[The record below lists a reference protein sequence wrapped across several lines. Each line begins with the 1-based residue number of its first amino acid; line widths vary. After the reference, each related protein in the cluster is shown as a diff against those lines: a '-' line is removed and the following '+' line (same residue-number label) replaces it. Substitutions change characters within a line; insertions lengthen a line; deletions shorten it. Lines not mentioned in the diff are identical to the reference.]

1 MGLAKDL
8 GHLTDDITILREFDT
23 GLLDDNNQP
32 IMKWQCTNSKG
43 LYRDITK
50 VVFNKTQEQVSATG
64 YFLIQENVEIRDGAE
79 ERIVLGKYEGTLDTL
94 PDYAREIYTKKDN
107 RRIFEIKLG
116 LPPTEWKVY
125 VK

>member
-8 GHLTDDITILREFDT
+8 GHLNDDVTIFKEEVVGENDF
-23 GLLDDNNQP
+23 GE
-32 IMKWQCTNSKG
+32 IKKWVGTVSKG

-50 VVFNKTQEQVSATG
+50 VSFGDTKENVEATG
-64 YFLIQENVEIRDGAE
+64 YFIIQEDLELRDGSE
-79 ERIVLGKYEGTLDTL
+79 ERVCLGSYAGEYETL
-94 PDYAREIYTKKDN
+94 PEFSREILSKKD
-107 RRIFEIKLG
+107 RRRNFEIKQG

>member
-8 GHLTDDITILREFDT
+8 GHLTDDITIFREIKVGENDFGD
-23 GLLDDNNQP
+23 
-32 IMKWQCTNSKG
+32 IKKWLGTVSKG

-50 VVFNKTQEQVSATG
+50 VVFNSKQEEVSATG
-64 YFLIQENVEIRDGAE
+64 YFLIQENLELRDGAE
-79 ERIVLGKYEGTLDTL
+79 ERIVLGNYAGEYDTL
-94 PDYAREIYTKKDN
+94 PDFAREIYTKKDN